1 MNALGLYNI
10 GVVVR
15 YKRELRDPE
24 SEVIYKDLILRK
36 GYKSVKKLEV
46 GKFFNIWIEAGSPE
60 EAISTIKQMCKE
72 LRLYNPVVQEIEVI
86 LRGESSGN

>member
-1 MNALGLYNI
+1 MKALVLYNV

-46 GKFFNIWIEAGSPE
+46 GKFFNMWIEAGSPE
-60 EAISTIKQMCKE
+60 EAINTVKHMCKE
-72 LRLYNPVVQEIEVI
+72 LRLYNPVVQEIEVM
-86 LRGESSGN
+86 LRGESSSS